1 MTVTITSLPALRVAQ
16 VSAEVGD
23 TAQLGAA
30 VETLTAH
37 AAAAGLSGPAVHTY
51 FGRPD
56 AIEVT
61 VGVVVSSGGVELPAV
76 DRAATRVLGPAEEID
91 DAWRALDAA
100 LAERG
105 LESYG
110 LHRRVDVAGGVELQC
125 PVRDLGT
132 CP

>member
-16 VSAEVGD
+16 VRAEVRD
-23 TAQLGAA
+23 TAEIGAA
-30 VETLTAH
+30 VETLTER
-37 AAAAGLSGPAVHTY
+37 AAAAGLTGPAVHTY

-56 AIEVT
+56 GSVIDVT
-61 VGVVVSSGGVELPAV
+61 VGVPVTGSVSG
-76 DRAATRVLGPAEEID
+76 
-91 DAWRALDAA
+91 LDA

-110 LHRRVDVAGGVELQC
+110 LHRQVDVAGGVELQC

-132 CP
+132 C